1 MNFTENVN
9 EILKQEAELV
19 FESFTMEEA
28 YALGTLL
35 YTKAKEHN
43 LPVAIDITRSGQQLY
58 HAALPGAVPDN
69 DRWIERKIRLV
80 NRFYHSSFY
89 IYNLLESLNTT
100 LEDQYFISSNDYAAR
115 GGSFP
120 IFIKGCGMVGTVTV
134 SGLPQEEDHKFVV
147 TVIKEFLENGKNV
160 KA

>member
-1 MNFTENVN
+1 MNFTENLN

-35 YTKAKEHN
+35 YTKAKERN
-43 LPVAIDITRSGQQLY
+43 LPIAIDITRSGQQLY

-80 NRFYHSSFY
+80 NRF
-89 IYNLLESLNTT
+89 
-100 LEDQYFISSNDYAAR
+100 
-115 GGSFP
+115 
-120 IFIKGCGMVGTVTV
+120 
-134 SGLPQEEDHKFVV
+134 
-147 TVIKEFLENGKNV
+147 
-160 KA
+160 